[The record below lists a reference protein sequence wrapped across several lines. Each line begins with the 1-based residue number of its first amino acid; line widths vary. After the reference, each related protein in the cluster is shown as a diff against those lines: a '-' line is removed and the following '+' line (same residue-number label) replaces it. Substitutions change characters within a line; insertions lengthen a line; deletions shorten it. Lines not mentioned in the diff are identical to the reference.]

1 MTGCRFRIG
10 RKGNMKKLI
19 IITGISGT
27 GKTTLSKMLHKKINE
42 STLLSYDTLSEN
54 IYDIVG
60 FRNKKEKKSLQSLNI
75 EIYKKLIR
83 ECMKRKDEVIILERP
98 FKKEWIDFFDNLSK
112 QYAYEI
118 YTINVF
124 AKDFKVIWERLL
136 QREKSKKERHPSHYL
151 NSYYLKKKQ
160 EYEPFFEYDYDTL
173 KEEYDGLISNRINL
187 GKIIEI
193 QDIEKVNIDG
203 LMEEII

>member
-1 MTGCRFRIG
+1 MH
-10 RKGNMKKLI
+10 KLI

-27 GKTTLSKMLHKKINE
+27 GKTTLAKMLHEKINI
-42 STLLSYDTLSEN
+42 STLLSYDILSEN

-75 EIYKKLIR
+75 ELYKKLIR

-124 AKDFKVIWERLL
+124 AKNFNLIWKRLL
-136 QREKSKKERHPSHYL
+136 QREKSKEERHPSHYL
-151 NSYYLKKKQ
+151 NSYCLKKKQ

-187 GKIIEI
+187 GKVIKIE
-193 QDIEKVNIDG
+193 DIEDINIDEMIKEI
-203 LMEEII
+203 ME

>member
-1 MTGCRFRIG
+1 
-10 RKGNMKKLI
+10 MKKLI
-19 IITGISGT
+19 IVTGISGT
-27 GKTTLSKMLHKKINE
+27 GKTTLAKMLYEKING

-60 FRNKKEKKSLQSLNI
+60 FKNKTEKKSLQSLNI
-75 EIYKKLIR
+75 ELYKKLIR

-124 AKDFKVIWERLL
+124 AKDFNVIWARLL
-136 QREKSKKERHPSHYL
+136 KREKSKKERHPSHYL
-151 NSYYLKKKQ
+151 NSYCLKRKQ

-187 GKIIEI
+187 GKVIEI
-193 QDIEKVNIDG
+193 EDIEDVDINEMIK
-203 LMEEII
+203 EII